1 MSMAVIG
8 AVIAALRRERGIKQE
23 ELARFVGVSVQAVSK
38 WENGGVPDTELLPK
52 IADFFCVP
60 LDRLFGRQITD
71 YADREGALAK
81 RIADAPPEGR
91 IEVLYRLCWV
101 MERALFG
108 ENNPREM
115 TIEDIRRETAG
126 GPASYSAY
134 LSDNG
139 FTFMSLAENR
149 PYFLLVPESPDKKAG
164 LFDVAYAPLFQ
175 DLADQDVLDSLLF
188 LYTRE
193 ENKGFTVNLLTKK
206 LHLQPDKAAAVVET
220 IKRYGMIHT
229 TSVELDDASQEIHTL
244 LPQPALAALLLF
256 AHDLLQTPHHFYYYS
271 GNRTAPYLA

>member
-71 YADREGALAK
+71 YADLEGALVK

-115 TIEDIRRETAG
+115 TIEDIRR
-126 GPASYSAY
+126 
-134 LSDNG
+134 
-139 FTFMSLAENR
+139 
-149 PYFLLVPESPDKKAG
+149 
-164 LFDVAYAPLFQ
+164 
-175 DLADQDVLDSLLF
+175 
-188 LYTRE
+188 
-193 ENKGFTVNLLTKK
+193 
-206 LHLQPDKAAAVVET
+206 
-220 IKRYGMIHT
+220 
-229 TSVELDDASQEIHTL
+229 
-244 LPQPALAALLLF
+244 
-256 AHDLLQTPHHFYYYS
+256 
-271 GNRTAPYLA
+271 